1 MESSN
6 KYIVVYWK
14 QNLGNYDPCGRT
26 PNDVLDVKFKDKD
39 AALDYAKD
47 LKNNPSVKKIYI
59 KEIIE
64 SKILEWER

>member
-14 QNLGNYDPCGRT
+14 QTLDNYDPCGRSS
-26 PNDVLDVKFKDKD
+26 NDVLDVKFKDKD
-39 AALDYAKD
+39 AALNYVNG
-47 LKNNPSVKKIYI
+47 LKHNPSVKKIYI